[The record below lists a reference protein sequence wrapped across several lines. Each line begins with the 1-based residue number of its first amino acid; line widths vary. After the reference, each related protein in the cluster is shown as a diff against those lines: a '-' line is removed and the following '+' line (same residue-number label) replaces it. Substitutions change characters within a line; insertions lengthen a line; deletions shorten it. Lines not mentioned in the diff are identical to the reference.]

1 MNTVRDETSP
11 FDYGWGV
18 YNPQTNI
25 VEGTKIYV
33 IKKRDGS
40 FIKFRVDNLSGGIYS
55 FRYANLDGSSES
67 SFEIDKSIANG
78 ALVHFSFDTEDEV
91 DMPTDYDLIFQ
102 RYTTALD
109 AGDGSFIEY
118 TVTGVLLAPDVKAV
132 SVDGVDPSN
141 VNESDYTDQYSS
153 LMTTIG
159 NDWKSFDFQYGWLID
174 EDRTYFIKT
183 AVGDIYQITF
193 FDFEGSSTGI
203 TTLEKTLITSVSTY
217 DTPRLDHSLKLYPNP
232 TTEYFM
238 IDMMTETPLEIS
250 ILDNSGRLINVVKTI
265 SNSPVSVSN
274 LSSGIYNIS
283 INSSEFIK
291 SSRLIIK

>member
-1 MNTVRDETSP
+1 
-11 FDYGWGV
+11 
-18 YNPQTNI
+18 
-25 VEGTKIYV
+25 
-33 IKKRDGS
+33 
-40 FIKFRVDNLSGGIYS
+40 L
-55 FRYANLDGSSES
+55 
-67 SFEIDKSIANG
+67 
-78 ALVHFSFDTEDEV
+78 
-91 DMPTDYDLIFQ
+91 
-102 RYTTALD
+102 
-109 AGDGSFIEY
+109 
-118 TVTGVLLAPDVKAV
+118 
-132 SVDGVDPSN
+132 
-141 VNESDYTDQYSS
+141 
-153 LMTTIG
+153 
-159 NDWKSFDFQYGWLID
+159 KSFDFQSGWLID

-203 TTLEKTLITSVSTY
+203 TTLEKTLITSVSTS

-232 TTEYFM
+232 TTEYFI
-238 IDMMTETPLEIS
+238 IDMITETPLEIS